1 MKKPEPEAPTAAP
14 PPKPRPK
21 PRPKTWRVRVSKLS
35 KDLTATR
42 TPTND
47 VTVPAK
53 HVDAA
58 MKKARE
64 TLRANGLR
72 VKSVHAAYDPRDPE
86 ARLLSAIILE

>member
-1 MKKPEPEAPTAAP
+1 MATK
-14 PPKPRPK
+14 K

-35 KDLTATR
+35 SSQTATR

-53 HVDAA
+53 NVDLA

-64 TLRANGLR
+64 TLQANGLR
-72 VKSVHAAYDPRDPE
+72 VKSVHAARDERDPD
-86 ARLLSAIILE
+86 ARTLSVLVLE

>member
-1 MKKPEPEAPTAAP
+1 MTKK
-14 PPKPRPK
+14 K
-21 PRPKTWRVRVSKLS
+21 PKTWRVRVSKLS
-35 KDLTATR
+35 ASLQSTR

-53 HVDAA
+53 NVDGA

-72 VKSVHAAYDPRDPE
+72 VKSVHASRDE
-86 ARLLSAIILE
+86 RDHSARVLSAIVLE

>member
-1 MKKPEPEAPTAAP
+1 MEKAKPDSRSEPEASP
-14 PPKPRPK
+14 PRSR
-21 PRPKTWRVRVSKLS
+21 PRPKTWRVRVTKLS
-35 KDLTATR
+35 KDLTVTR

-72 VKSVHAAYDPRDPE
+72 VKSVHAARDERDPD
-86 ARLLSAIILE
+86 ARVLSAIVLE